1 MYFSRC
7 DHYLCD
13 PEDLHNIDNSD
24 TLENMNEENHIIEYN
39 ICFVCLEVK
48 DLCENEYC
56 ITLHNNLYIK
66 VCACNGWIHKSCL
79 NIWYNQNKQC
89 PVCLCKMIQK
99 TETKD
104 VTCSSIYS
112 KIKKIF
118 EFVNL
123 NIVYIRL
130 VFSFLFLVWFYY
142 NLLLLFLFCIR
153 KIL

>member
-1 MYFSRC
+1 MYFSTC

-13 PEDLHNIDNSD
+13 AEDLHNIDNSHVI
-24 TLENMNEENHIIEYN
+24 ENMNEANHINDIIEYN

-48 DLCENEYC
+48 DPYEYC

-99 TETKD
+99 TEYTE
-104 VTCSSIYS
+104 TSIYS

-118 EFVNL
+118 KFVSL
-123 NIVYIRL
+123 NIVYVRL
-130 VFSFLFLVWFYY
+130 GFSFLFLIWFYY

-153 KIL
+153 KVL